1 MRAPRQVQ
9 KQMLFLCF
17 SIEKKTKQAH
27 KMYRSTLNIPNA
39 NAMRVFFTQILQSL
53 QHDQIQHPHTLR
65 ALNFAS
71 HRYPRSLGSCG
82 VRPPGFGVL
91 WPVRL
96 RPGGVD
102 R

>member
-39 NAMRVFFTQILQSL
+39 NAMRVFFTQILQSTQL
-53 QHDQIQHPHTLR
+53 QHPSSHFPRVELR
-65 ALNFAS
+65 FSSVSTISRVLRGPSA
-71 HRYPRSLGSCG
+71 G
-82 VRPPGFGVL
+82 VRSPLAGQTPP
-91 WPVRL
+91 R
-96 RPGGVD
+96 RC
-102 R
+102 